1 MGKDSGSKVDTSMI
15 GNSMAAENN
24 VAQQQLALSQQAL
37 NYGINR
43 TATYANPVL
52 DEFNR
57 ILGLGPQAQQAAGT
71 QVPGGWLTGLPSGGG
86 QVQVGTTGGQPLYE
100 SGGNF
105 FTQGAGTPAAAGGT
119 PNMFIDPATGQIYGG
134 DAVQGSS
141 ANGYQVT
148 TPATTPTP
156 TSGDVIA
163 QSIPG
168 KSIPVTPYG
177 STSAANAGIGAMVP
191 WSGNPSQVQWGSGI
205 NFSTTQP
212 TSNRYVSPTES
223 SMMQL
228 PVATAQAQAKQ
239 AKASILRSTKP
250 GPQQTALLAQ
260 VDNQTNQNLGQGAF
274 SQVNNMLNALLSTS
288 GAAQT
293 GFSQAGT
300 LQSAAA
306 QTTQA
311 AGSMA
316 TTLAN
321 LQQQAAQSNNSL
333 LGGVFNTIGSIAG
346 AVGSAAIL
354 GV

>member
-1 MGKDSGSKVDTSMI
+1 
-15 GNSMAAENN
+15 NN
-24 VAQQQLALSQQAL
+24 
-37 NYGINR
+37 R
-43 TATYANPVL
+43 
-52 DEFNR
+52 
-57 ILGLGPQAQQAAGT
+57 GT
-71 QVPGGWLTGLPSGGG
+71 R
-86 QVQVGTTGGQPLYE
+86 
-100 SGGNF
+100 N
-105 FTQGAGTPAAAGGT
+105 
-119 PNMFIDPATGQIYGG
+119 
-134 DAVQGSS
+134 
-141 ANGYQVT
+141 
-148 TPATTPTP
+148 
-156 TSGDVIA
+156 
-163 QSIPG
+163 
-168 KSIPVTPYG
+168 IPVQPYGDTGG

-239 AKASILRSTKP
+239 AKAQILRNTKP

-274 SQVNNMLNALLSTS
+274 SQVNNMLNALLNTS

>member
-1 MGKDSGSKVDTSMI
+1 MGKDSGSKVDTGMI
-15 GNSMAAENN
+15 GNSMVAENN

-105 FTQGAGTPAAAGGT
+105 FTQGAGTPATAGGGT

-134 DAVQGSS
+134 DAVTQSGS
-141 ANGYQVT
+141 GYQVS
-148 TPATTPTP
+148 TPT
-156 TSGDVIA
+156 TMSNVSGDAISQA
-163 QSIPG
+163 IPG
-168 KSIPVTPYG
+168 KSTPVTPYG
-177 STSAANAGIGAMVP
+177 STSGANAGIGAMVP